1 MGTIWKRKI
10 QSGIT
15 FEARVRMNGMDEPP
29 YGTCGG
35 MTYFY
40 FIVLESFKNHT
51 KLF

>member
-15 FEARVRMNGMDEPP
+15 FEARVRMNGMDVPP

-35 MTYFY
+35 MNYFY